1 MTVNVSSDSEP
12 DHTRDTQRQTRRNA
26 APPAAGAPEESG
38 ADDDIGIT
46 GQASS
51 MWNQTI
57 NQNPELSGILKALE
71 KYIPFVVIV
80 TVKCLFEHATG
91 ESYSFKKESSFPAS
105 KRIFCFLKNGPFKKI
120 YNLPLKM
127 P

>member
-1 MTVNVSSDSEP
+1 MTANVSSDSEP

-57 NQNPELSGILKALE
+57 NQNPELSGFLKALE

-91 ESYSFKKESSFPAS
+91 ESYSFRRE
-105 KRIFCFLKNGPFKKI
+105 C
-120 YNLPLKM
+120 
-127 P
+127 

>member
-1 MTVNVSSDSEP
+1 MFQSPLDESNSSMIANVSANSEP
-12 DHTRDTQRQTRRNA
+12 DHARDTQRQTRRNT
-26 APPAAGAPEESG
+26 APPAAGAAEENG
-38 ADDDIGIT
+38 AEDNIGIT

-57 NQNPELSGILKALE
+57 NQNPELSGILRALE

-91 ESYSFKKESSFPAS
+91 EN
-105 KRIFCFLKNGPFKKI
+105 RVIGRGL
-120 YNLPLKM
+120 
-127 P
+127 